1 MLRGSHFYDDVY
13 KSSNDNDSPLT
24 VNKTGDHREFTSRT
38 RKDSGSKARLL
49 DAYVFGDFPLGEQQY
64 LSVKAGRHLLAWGES
79 LFWPNISQGQVPV
92 DSTKFN
98 VPGTEA
104 KDAYLPVGQVS
115 AAWSLNQQFTLTGF
129 YQYEWEKTLL
139 NPVGD
144 YFGSDYFG
152 PGAQLYRLAPGVIN
166 SLPDTSFT
174 ALTYAGEEKPRDS
187 GQWGV
192 GLRYAPIFSTEFGL
206 YHYRYHDRVAAMFFD
221 FSGTTHY
228 SSAPELDGLGYGP
241 GVPSYKF
248 GYFEDIKLTGL
259 SFTTKYRDVQI
270 GGDLSLR
277 QDAPVYLSNGA
288 PTTGDLLMTN
298 LNFLYMLGPNRFAH
312 QTTLSG
318 ELLNERIQRVDT
330 LRVSGGGAGVDGA
343 YDDYEYDG
351 QTRSSTLLGLGAYFD
366 YPGLFSGWDLNT
378 RVVWMQALDG
388 SGTQGLGRDEKRLT
402 LGADFKYLA
411 TSRSVRPWSTTSPRR
426 ASSTAGCWPTATTSR
441 STSSTRSDR
450 IRDLFMHVAK
460 QHLLLGLALQF
471 GVAGVALAAATEA
484 DISRLGQDLTCVGAE
499 KAGNADGSIPEWSG
513 KWLGVPPHVSFTGT
527 GAHPI
532 DPYPDDKPLFVITAQ
547 NLAEHESK
555 LSDGRRRCLPS
566 TRTAS
571 ACRCTPRGGI
581 SGCLTASARPPWRML
596 AAPSW

>member
-1 MLRGSHFYDDVY
+1 MNNKNKVIGYAGVPSRPGRLVLALSGLAASSSALALPTVEFDNGLVLQSQITANYTLSVRTASPSSEYLADLNNDDGTRNFDKGSLINNRLSLFGEIIARKDNYGAVLRGSHFYDDVY
-13 KSSNDNDSPLT
+13 KSSNDNDAPLT
-24 VNKTGDHREFTSRT
+24 VNKTGDHREFTSRA

-79 LFWPNISQGQVPV
+79 LFWPNISQGQAPV
-92 DSTKFN
+92 DATKFN

-115 AAWSLNQQFTLTGF
+115 AAWSLNEQLTLTGF
-129 YQYEWEKTLL
+129 YQYEWERTLL

-152 PGAQLYRLAPGVIN
+152 PGAQFYRLAPGVIS
-166 SLPDTSFT
+166 SLPDTTFT
-174 ALTYAGEEKPRDS
+174 ALTYAGDDKPRDS

-192 GLRYAPIFSTEFGL
+192 GLRYSPTFSTEFGL

-221 FSGTTHY
+221 FTGTTRY
-228 SSAPELDGLGYGP
+228 SSAPGLDGLGYGP

-270 GGDLSLR
+270 GGDMSLR

-298 LNFLYMLGPNRFAH
+298 LNFMYMLGPNRFAH
-312 QTTLSG
+312 QTTLMG

-330 LRVSGGGAGVDGA
+330 LQVSGGGAGIDGA
-343 YDDYEYDG
+343 YDDFEYDG

-378 RVVWMQALDG
+378 RVVWMQTLDG

-402 LGADFKYLA
+402 LGADFKYL
-411 TSRSVRPWSTTSPRR
+411 
-426 ASSTAGCWPTATTSR
+426 GN
-441 STSSTRSDR
+441 
-450 IRDLFMHVAK
+450 F
-460 QHLLLGLALQF
+460 Q
-471 GVAGVALAAATEA
+471 
-484 DISRLGQDLTCVGAE
+484 VGATLVNYLSSPSIE
-499 KAGNADGSIPEWSG
+499 HGRLLADRDY
-513 KWLGVPPHVSFTGT
+513 LSFNVKYT
-527 GAHPI
+527 
-532 DPYPDDKPLFVITAQ
+532 F
-547 NLAEHESK
+547 
-555 LSDGRRRCLPS
+555 
-566 TRTAS
+566 
-571 ACRCTPRGGI
+571 
-581 SGCLTASARPPWRML
+581 
-596 AAPSW
+596 